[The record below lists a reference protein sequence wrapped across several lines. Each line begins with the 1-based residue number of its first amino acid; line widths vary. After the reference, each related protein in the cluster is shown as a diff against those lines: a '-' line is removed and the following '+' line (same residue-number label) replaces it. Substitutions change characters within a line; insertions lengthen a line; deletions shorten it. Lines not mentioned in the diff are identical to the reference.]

1 MQILSNELL
10 EKELLAFPDAEE
22 TGEFVKETPIGYD
35 KDFFEKFM
43 RLLDAKSIDECN
55 DITNEDC
62 LKMLAEGENLFKMI
76 RLQKQFSS
84 YMLNTLSS
92 YKSVMTTRRVL

>member
-22 TGEFVKETPIGYD
+22 TGEFIKETPIGYE
-35 KDFFEKFM
+35 KEFFEKFM
-43 RLLDAKSIDECN
+43 RLLDAKTVDECS

-76 RLQKQFSS
+76 RLDKQFSS
-84 YMLNTLSS
+84 YMLNALSS
-92 YKSVMTTRRVL
+92 LKSVMTTRRVL